1 MNKIYFLPVVSP
13 VQFIKKYAK
22 FWNQTQGCKLF
33 LNLIQE
39 KVEIWSNCI
48 YHHIKDIVRNDL
60 LKFCIFL

>member
-1 MNKIYFLPVVSP
+1 MNKIYLPVVSP

-39 KVEIWSNCI
+39 KVEIWSNSI
-48 YHHIKDIVRNDL
+48 YHHIKDMVR
-60 LKFCIFL
+60 K